1 MYQLHCMSPCRVRAE
16 PRLGFNWIA
25 SAERNAWN
33 DVLSRVLSDK
43 VTTWIFN
50 CLSPQLEYKTLL
62 PLPMFPYVCAQWCMT
77 STWSIWGDKNIMK
90 WIVWVTIIFLN
101 DCRLTSVSWL
111 FSSLLQIQAEA
122 KHYLW
127 QRNAKETVHEC
138 GKIPVINV
146 EE

>member
-1 MYQLHCMSPCRVRAE
+1 
-16 PRLGFNWIA
+16 
-25 SAERNAWN
+25 
-33 DVLSRVLSDK
+33 
-43 VTTWIFN
+43 
-50 CLSPQLEYKTLL
+50 
-62 PLPMFPYVCAQWCMT
+62 
-77 STWSIWGDKNIMK
+77 MK
-90 WIVWVTIIFLN
+90 WIVWVIIIFLN